1 MENNS
6 SSSNVEFTLHDF
18 FENHSHFKERDIRPA
33 ISFENFT
40 LLIQNNP
47 KHYLRNIFQF
57 FYDMIFH
64 YIEKLPIKKAN
75 KIFSQITEQFNLD
88 GLLVENCDNPFF
100 SDNLFAKRFL
110 ELVSTI
116 KRISGQNRLILFEG
130 PPGSGKSTF
139 LNNLIQKVEEYASLP
154 EGALYKTYWR
164 IDTEVIRKI
173 TSSQEYYNILENGE
187 KNGIATESEMIET
200 LRKRKSIDFSCPR
213 HDHPILQIP
222 KQIRE
227 EFISQII
234 KERSIKEEIFSAKE
248 YEWIFHDEPCNIC
261 QSLFNV
267 LLDRLKNPAEIYKMI
282 FARKSVFKRL
292 FGVGISVF
300 NPSDPLIKEPFKN
313 DFIEKLLR
321 QLLRTDNI
329 DFTFSYLSYTNNGIY
344 ALMDIKENNRERL
357 FKLHGIISDGIH
369 KVGLVEEKI
378 KSLFLG
384 LVNPEDKVHFEGVKS
399 FQDRII
405 YLKIPYVL
413 DYTTELQIYKQK
425 FGANIKE
432 KFLPNVLENFAKI
445 VIATRLQKDSKS
457 IRNWISDPSK
467 YQKFIDKYFLHLKLL
482 LYSGEIPEWLQQ
494 EDFKNLDK
502 KIITNI
508 IIESENDGF
517 AGISGRQSIQLLG
530 DVLEKFNDEDF
541 ITMEDILQFFQKSNI
556 KEIKELPEDF
566 IQCIANSYD
575 FKVLQE
581 VKESIYYYNREEIE
595 NQIAN
600 YLFAINYDIGDIVRC
615 PYTNDDI
622 NVTEEFLTNFE
633 KIMVGANASPYLR
646 AKFRREMLQ
655 TYVTITL
662 TQEIQLE
669 KKEIKATTQ
678 FKTLFSQY
686 INYLKENA
694 LAPYLDNEIFK
705 MALKEFNTSSFDNY
719 DDKLKRNIRFLFKNL
734 INKFGY
740 SVKGAVRIVL
750 YVLERNLDKKL

>member
-1 MENNS
+1 MVNNS
-6 SSSNVEFTLHDF
+6 SNYNIKFTLQDF
-18 FENHSHFKERDIRPA
+18 FESHSHIKERDLRPA
-33 ISFENFT
+33 ISFEDFT

-47 KHYLRNIFQF
+47 KYYLRDIFQF

-64 YIEKLPIKKAN
+64 FIQKLPIKKAS

-139 LNNLIQKVEEYASLP
+139 LNNLIQKVEEYSSTTDGTLF
-154 EGALYKTYWR
+154 KTYWR
-164 IDTEVIRKI
+164 IDTEIIRKI
-173 TSSQEYYNILENGE
+173 LSSQEYYNIFENGE
-187 KNGIATESEMIET
+187 KNGIIAESEAAET
-200 LRKRKSIDFSCPR
+200 LHKRKSIDFSCPR

-227 EFISQII
+227 EFLSNLIKDKKISC
-234 KERSIKEEIFSAKE
+234 EIFSAKE

-300 NPSDPLIKEPFKN
+300 NPSDPLIDAPFKN

-321 QLLRTDNI
+321 QILRTDNI

-357 FKLHGIISDGIH
+357 FQLHGIISDGIH
-369 KVGLVEEKI
+369 KVGLIEEKI

-384 LVNPEDKVHFEGVKS
+384 LVNPEDKIHFEGVKS

-405 YLKIPYVL
+405 YLRIPYVL
-413 DYTTELQIYKQK
+413 DYSTEIQIYKQK
-425 FGANIKE
+425 FGEQIKD

-445 VIATRLQKDSKS
+445 IIATRLQKDSKS
-457 IRNWISDPSK
+457 IRNWIPDPSK
-467 YQKFIDKYFLHLKLL
+467 YQKLIDKHLLHLKLL

-494 EDFKNLDK
+494 DDFKHLDK
-502 KIITNI
+502 KVINNI
-508 IIESENDGF
+508 MIESENDGF
-517 AGISGRQSIQLLG
+517 SGISGRQSIQLLG
-530 DVLEKFNDEDF
+530 EVLEKFSDEIL
-541 ITMEDILQFFQKSNI
+541 ITMDDILQFFKKSNI

-566 IQCIANSYD
+566 IQCIATSYD

-581 VKESIYYYNREEIE
+581 IKESIYYYNKEEIE

-600 YLFAINYDIGDIVRC
+600 YLYAINYDIGDTIRC
-615 PYTNDDI
+615 PYTNDVI
-622 NVTEEFLTNFE
+622 NVTEEFFTNFE
-633 KIMVGANASPYLR
+633 KIMVGPNSSPFLR

-655 TYVTITL
+655 TYVTSTL
-662 TQEIQLE
+662 TQEIQIE
-669 KKEIKATTQ
+669 KKQIQETLQ
-678 FKTLFSQY
+678 FKTLYSQY

-694 LAPYLDNEIFK
+694 LAPYVENEIFK
-705 MALKEFNTSSFDNY
+705 MALKEFNTSSFNNY
-719 DDKLKRNIRFLFKNL
+719 DDKLKRSIRFLIKNL

-740 SVKGAVRIVL
+740 SAKGALQIAL
-750 YVLERNLDKKL
+750 YVLERNLDKKY

>member
-1 MENNS
+1 MGKNS
-6 SSSNVEFTLHDF
+6 SNSNIKFTLHDF
-18 FENHSHFKERDIRPA
+18 FESHSHIKERDLRPV
-33 ISFENFT
+33 ISFEDFT

-47 KHYLRNIFQF
+47 KYYLRDIFQF

-64 YIEKLPIKKAN
+64 FIEKLPIKKAS
-75 KIFSQITEQFNLD
+75 KIFSQIAEQFNLD

-110 ELVSTI
+110 ELVLTI

-139 LNNLIQKVEEYASLP
+139 LNNLIQKVEEYASTTDGTLF
-154 EGALYKTYWR
+154 KTYWR
-164 IDTEVIRKI
+164 IDTEIIRKI
-173 TSSQEYYNILENGE
+173 LSYQEYYNIFENGE
-187 KNGIATESEMIET
+187 KNGIIAESEATET
-200 LRKRKSIDFSCPR
+200 LNKRKSINFSCPR

-227 EFISQII
+227 EFLSNLI
-234 KERSIKEEIFSAKE
+234 KDKKIREEIFSTKE

-300 NPSDPLIKEPFKN
+300 NPSDPLIKAPFKN

-321 QLLRTDNI
+321 QILRTDNI

-357 FKLHGIISDGIH
+357 FQLHGIISDGIH
-369 KVGLVEEKI
+369 KVGLIEEKI

-384 LVNPEDKVHFEGVKS
+384 LVNPEDKIHFEGVKS

-405 YLKIPYVL
+405 YLRIPYVL
-413 DYTTELQIYKQK
+413 DYSTEIQIYKQK
-425 FGANIKE
+425 FGEQIKD

-445 VIATRLQKDSKS
+445 IIATRVQKDSKS
-457 IRNWISDPSK
+457 IRNWIPDPSK
-467 YQKFIDKYFLHLKLL
+467 YQKFIDKYLLHLKLL

-494 EDFKNLDK
+494 DDVKHLDK
-502 KIITNI
+502 KVINNI
-508 IIESENDGF
+508 IIESEHDGF
-517 AGISGRQSIQLLG
+517 SGISGRQSIQLLG
-530 DVLEKFNDEDF
+530 EVLEKFSDE
-541 ITMEDILQFFQKSNI
+541 ILVTMDDILQFFQKSNI
-556 KEIKELPEDF
+556 NGIKELPEDF

-581 VKESIYYYNREEIE
+581 VKESIYYYNKEEIE

-600 YLFAINYDIGDIVRC
+600 YLYAINYDIGDTIRC
-615 PYTNDDI
+615 PYTNDEI
-622 NVTEEFLTNFE
+622 NVTEEFFTNFE
-633 KIMVGANASPYLR
+633 KIMVGPNSSPFLR

-655 TYVTITL
+655 TYVTSTL
-662 TQEIQLE
+662 TQEIQIE
-669 KKEIKATTQ
+669 KKQIKETLQ
-678 FKTLFSQY
+678 FKTLYSQY

-694 LAPYLDNEIFK
+694 LAPYVENEIFK

-719 DDKLKRNIRFLFKNL
+719 DDKLKRSIRFLIKNL

-740 SVKGAVRIVL
+740 SAKGALQIAL
-750 YVLERNLDKKL
+750 YVLERNLDKKY

>member
-1 MENNS
+1 MVNNS
-6 SSSNVEFTLHDF
+6 SNYNIKFTLQDF
-18 FENHSHFKERDIRPA
+18 FESHSHIKERDLRPA
-33 ISFENFT
+33 ISFEDFT

-47 KHYLRNIFQF
+47 KYYLRDIFQF

-64 YIEKLPIKKAN
+64 FIQKLPIKKAS

-139 LNNLIQKVEEYASLP
+139 LNNLIQKVEEYSSTTDGTLF
-154 EGALYKTYWR
+154 KTYWR
-164 IDTEVIRKI
+164 IDTEIIRKI
-173 TSSQEYYNILENGE
+173 LSSQEYYNIFENGE
-187 KNGIATESEMIET
+187 KNGIIAESEAAET
-200 LRKRKSIDFSCPR
+200 LHKRKSIDFSCPR

-227 EFISQII
+227 EFLSNLIKDKKISC
-234 KERSIKEEIFSAKE
+234 EIFSAKE

-300 NPSDPLIKEPFKN
+300 NPSDPLIDAPFKN

-321 QLLRTDNI
+321 QILRTDNI

-357 FKLHGIISDGIH
+357 FQLHGIISDGIH
-369 KVGLVEEKI
+369 KVGLIEEKI

-384 LVNPEDKVHFEGVKS
+384 LVNPEDKIHFEGVKS

-405 YLKIPYVL
+405 YLRIPYVL
-413 DYTTELQIYKQK
+413 DYSTEIQIYKQK
-425 FGANIKE
+425 FGEQIKD

-445 VIATRLQKDSKS
+445 IIATRLQKDSKS
-457 IRNWISDPSK
+457 IRNWIPDPSK
-467 YQKFIDKYFLHLKLL
+467 YQKLIDKHLLHLKLL

-494 EDFKNLDK
+494 DDFKHLDK
-502 KIITNI
+502 KVINNI
-508 IIESENDGF
+508 MIESENDGF
-517 AGISGRQSIQLLG
+517 SGISGRQSIQLLG
-530 DVLEKFNDEDF
+530 EVLEKFSDEIL
-541 ITMEDILQFFQKSNI
+541 ITMDDILQFFQKSNI

-566 IQCIANSYD
+566 IQCIATSYD

-581 VKESIYYYNREEIE
+581 IKESIYYYNKEEIE

-600 YLFAINYDIGDIVRC
+600 YLYAINYDIGDTIRC
-615 PYTNDDI
+615 PYTNDVI
-622 NVTEEFLTNFE
+622 NVTEEFFTNFE
-633 KIMVGANASPYLR
+633 KIMVGPNSSPFLR

-655 TYVTITL
+655 TYVTSTL
-662 TQEIQLE
+662 TQEIQIE
-669 KKEIKATTQ
+669 KKQIQETLQ
-678 FKTLFSQY
+678 FKTLYSQY

-694 LAPYLDNEIFK
+694 LAPYVENEIFK
-705 MALKEFNTSSFDNY
+705 MALKEFNTSSFNNY
-719 DDKLKRNIRFLFKNL
+719 DDKLKRSIRFLIKNL

-740 SVKGAVRIVL
+740 SAKGALQIAL
-750 YVLERNLDKKL
+750 YVLERNLDKKY